1 MKDWALILGV
11 SSGFGAAAAR
21 ELAKNN
27 INIYGVHLDRKSAMK
42 NITLLKDELKENNV
56 DIIFKNASATD
67 ENTRLEVIKELK
79 NIGKIRVKIFLHSL
93 AFGALKPVFDE
104 TLNSSLNQKQ
114 IEMTLNVMASSLIY
128 WSQNLFQTKLI
139 KNGSQIFAMTSSG
152 GHRQWKAYGAV
163 SAAKAAL
170 ESYCRQIAIEL
181 GQHNIA
187 CNALQ
192 AGVTDTPAL
201 RKIPGNDIMIENSLK
216 INPSKRLTTP
226 ADLASI
232 ISLIGLSEK
241 TWMTGNTIR
250 VDGGED
256 ITG

>member
-27 INIYGVHLDRKSAMK
+27 INIYGVHLDRKSAIK
-42 NITLLKDELKENNV
+42 NINSLKDELKENNIDV
-56 DIIFKNASATD
+56 VFKNASATD
-67 ENTRLEVIKELK
+67 ENTRLEVINEL
-79 NIGKIRVKIFLHSL
+79 NELSNIRVKIFLHSL

-104 TLNSSLNQKQ
+104 TLKSSLNQKQ
-114 IEMTLNVMASSLIY
+114 VEMTLNVMASSLIY
-128 WSQNLFQTKLI
+128 WSQDLFHANLLK
-139 KNGSQIFAMTSSG
+139 KGSQIFAMTSSG

-181 GQHNIA
+181 GRHSIA

-201 RKIPGNDIMIENSLK
+201 RKIPGNDMMIENTLK
-216 INPSKRLTTP
+216 INPSKRLTIP
-226 ADLASI
+226 QDLASI